1 MNAAMLPGRLF
12 LILMMVA
19 LLVSCSPLP
28 VIKPADPAALSDIIQ
43 QCRRPFLNVPYR
55 FVHAIEVAL
64 PGGRPGTV
72 VGVTVFDPTSEIIR
86 SVIMTIEGFVLF
98 DARYDKKVFINRAV
112 PPFNAEQ
119 FASYM
124 MEDVRLIFLA
134 PDGRLSNAGVL
145 EDGSSICRYYG
156 KQDNI
161 VDVIVRPDDT
171 WEIEK
176 YSDNHVIMR
185 KIRVSSVRDG
195 IPAMVELTGF
205 GFREYSLLL
214 NLISAESVS
223 SEEIRSSPAEIRDD
237 E

>member
-1 MNAAMLPGRLF
+1 MKSVMLPGRLF
-12 LILMMVA
+12 LILMMTA

-28 VIKPADPAALSDIIQ
+28 VIKPAEPAAVSDTIQ
-43 QCRRPFLNVPYR
+43 RCRRPFLNVPHR
-55 FVHAIEVAL
+55 FVHAIEVAF
-64 PGGRPGTV
+64 PGGRPATV
-72 VGVTVFDPTSEIIR
+72 VGVTVFDPASEILH

-98 DARYDKKVFINRAV
+98 DARYDKRVFVNRAV

-119 FASYM
+119 FAGHM
-124 MEDVRLIFLA
+124 MEDIRLIFLA

-156 KQDNI
+156 EQDKI

-176 YSDNHVIMR
+176 YSDKHVIMR
-185 KIRVSSVRDG
+185 KIRASSVRDR

-205 GFREYSLLL
+205 GFRQYSLRL
-214 NLISAESVS
+214 NLISAEPVS
-223 SEEIRSSPAEIRDD
+223 FEEVQPRSGEIRDD